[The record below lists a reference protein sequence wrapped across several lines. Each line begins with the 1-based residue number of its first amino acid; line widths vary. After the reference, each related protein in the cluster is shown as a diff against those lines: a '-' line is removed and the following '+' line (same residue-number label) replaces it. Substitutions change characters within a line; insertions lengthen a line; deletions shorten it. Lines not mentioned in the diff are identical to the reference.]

1 MHIGLVGGIDRN
13 RTLYGQLARECG
25 HSVECHTGVL
35 AGRGS
40 DSLAALVERAD
51 LVVVVTDVNSHAG
64 VLGARRLSRARGR
77 RCVLVR
83 RMGTSRFRTL
93 LGELETDAET
103 HCPGAHAA

>member
-1 MHIGLVGGIDRN
+1 MHIGLIGGVDRSAPHYA
-13 RTLYGQLARECG
+13 TLARAHG
-25 HSVECHTGVL
+25 HTVECHTGVL

-40 DSLAALVERAD
+40 ESLAALVERAD

-83 RMGTSRFRTL
+83 RMGTARFRTL
-93 LGELETDAET
+93 LGELESDAEAR
-103 HCPGAHAA
+103 CPAALAA